1 MIRKGIV
8 KVWRRSAAV
17 VLVIALTAGMC
28 GCGKNAET
36 EPAAEEQTAAE
47 ESASAQSTV
56 QEPINPEQVKSED
69 IIKEEEA
76 PAADEG
82 KKAETAPATAEVK
95 EEAAPAEAKAD
106 AAEKAEEPA
115 AEQKESADAVTEAEE
130 PAAKEEVK
138 EETAS
143 PKQKDNDAKE
153 EKKEEKKKEEKA
165 AVDLNE
171 VLDGYM
177 TFDGME
183 LQFPIELSQMKLGKW
198 TITYEIDGSPEDKTL
213 APEQVVV
220 AKMTSPDYTD
230 NDVIVKAEFGNYTDS
245 EAQLT
250 DLPMTGIYIT
260 KGKGTETAEA
270 KTPAM
275 ELPCGFTWGAS
286 EAEIREQLGE
296 ASLSGSFEYEFD
308 FMYENGQYLIELAG
322 MGDTGL
328 EYVVY
333 SVE

>member
-28 GCGKNAET
+28 GCGKKAET

-76 PAADEG
+76 PAA
-82 KKAETAPATAEVK
+82 AATT
-95 EEAAPAEAKAD
+95 
-106 AAEKAEEPA
+106 
-115 AEQKESADAVTEAEE
+115 QKESEVIEKPE
-130 PAAKEEVK
+130 PSQ
-138 EETAS
+138 EETEEE
-143 PKQKDNDAKE
+143 KE
-153 EKKEEKKKEEKA
+153 DKKEEKKKEEKA

-260 KGKGTETAEA
+260 KGKGTDTAEA

-275 ELPCGFTWGAS
+275 ELPCGFTWGTS